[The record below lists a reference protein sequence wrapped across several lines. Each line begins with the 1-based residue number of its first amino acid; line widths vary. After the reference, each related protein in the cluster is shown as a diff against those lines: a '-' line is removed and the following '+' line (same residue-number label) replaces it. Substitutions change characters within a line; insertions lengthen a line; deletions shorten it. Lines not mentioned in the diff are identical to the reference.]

1 MRGPGHVSHEVCKQR
16 MARIHESMAT
26 MTQLRRGL
34 KVRKSTCTSGD
45 CARVLWFMCV
55 FCCTPQTEDHFHPV
69 MILGIRADRFLLQS
83 LAIGAGS
90 LLALATRVVF
100 SGN

>member
-1 MRGPGHVSHEVCKQR
+1 
-16 MARIHESMAT
+16 
-26 MTQLRRGL
+26 
-34 KVRKSTCTSGD
+34 
-45 CARVLWFMCV
+45 MCV

>member
-1 MRGPGHVSHEVCKQR
+1 MTYTITTVTGDLPGAGTSANVY
-16 MARIHESMAT
+16 A
-26 MTQLRRGL
+26 QLHG
-34 KVRKSTCTSGD
+34 TT
-45 CARVLWFMCV
+45 
-55 FCCTPQTEDHFHPV
+55 
-69 MILGIRADRFLLQS
+69 ADSKRFLLQS